1 MRKKIFI
8 AFLSIFLVMILFSNI
23 IKEPD
28 RLQIKSPWERLNAV
42 KTLENIQIKIMN
54 QPYFAEFEMIKIKKI
69 IEDSGINEK
78 VIIELHQLGKIIA
91 NLGTFIPTC
100 IPSSNQ
106 PCKVKFNSMPYY
118 KNIRFI
124 EPCLNKGKPFVLIF
138 RNSKGKIKA
147 TLNVKLK
154 IIDIPTIK

>member
-1 MRKKIFI
+1 MRKKILI

-69 IEDSGINEK
+69 K
-78 VIIELHQLGKIIA
+78 
-91 NLGTFIPTC
+91 
-100 IPSSNQ
+100 
-106 PCKVKFNSMPYY
+106 
-118 KNIRFI
+118 
-124 EPCLNKGKPFVLIF
+124 
-138 RNSKGKIKA
+138 
-147 TLNVKLK
+147 
-154 IIDIPTIK
+154 